1 MMWRSYIVF
10 YCLIKSWFL
19 AHPQVCVRLFC
30 MSMPDQL
37 HMYIYNSS
45 KFISVHLVLFSC
57 ILQYTFLIYR
67 MLWSPMKGEENVA
80 LHTQMFLELHV
91 HQHWTLILHVFHTNM
106 FTCSVC
112 TGINSQ
118 NFMVDVGLCMINK
131 GSQSWIKIVYRYTL
145 KSTNICN
152 IMILHSWVI
161 GKAIHGT
168 MCT

>member
-19 AHPQVCVRLFC
+19 AHPPVCVRLFC

-80 LHTQMFLELHV
+80 LHTQNVFGTTCTSTLNTLYITCVSHKYVYMFCL
-91 HQHWTLILHVFHTNM
+91 
-106 FTCSVC
+106 
-112 TGINSQ
+112 
-118 NFMVDVGLCMINK
+118 
-131 GSQSWIKIVYRYTL
+131 YRYKL
-145 KSTNICN
+145 PKF
-152 IMILHSWVI
+152 
-161 GKAIHGT
+161 HGWCWS
-168 MCT
+168 MYDK